1 MEIYDITRPVD
12 TGMVVWPGNPPVV
25 RRRTSD
31 MARGDVAN
39 VSELSLGVHT
49 GTHVDA
55 PVHFLPGGAGT
66 ETLDLAV
73 LVGPA
78 LVVAVPAEAPAITA
92 ALLDRL
98 PIPPGTTRVL
108 FQTRSSQDSTDPG
121 STFREDFAA
130 VTADGA
136 QWLVDH
142 GVRLVGVDYLSVA
155 PFDAGVPTH
164 EILLKAGAIPV
175 EGLNLRGIAP
185 GPYTLVCLPL
195 KLVGSDGA
203 PARAILMRDE

>member
-12 TGMVVWPGNPPVV
+12 TGMVVWPGNPPVS

-55 PVHFLPGGAGT
+55 PIHFLPGGAGT

-164 EILLKAGAIPV
+164 EILLTAGAIPV